1 MVGHDVGMDWI
12 KRAFGRGG
20 RKGRDGIKVPRL
32 ADDEVAARQAQ
43 REAEIAEARREAFD
57 GAMRLPMREV
67 LPGLPADGIVYS
79 GVDHLDRLIVV
90 RSSSD
95 PAETYAGR
103 DITPGWASFPHSAA
117 GEPYPVEIN
126 TVRPDGSSFSV
137 SVPDLP
143 VAYPHFQPFPDE
155 RFLAVGGRC
164 RLTSDGPEQNALVIG
179 ADGGIVAEFCLGDG
193 INDLQTTPTGRIWV
207 GYHDEG
213 VFGNYGWGN
222 QDGTPPLGRSGLVSW
237 SNDGDKE
244 SEFTP
249 PAGLPSI
256 ADCYAL
262 NVVGEEA
269 WACYYTDFPV
279 VHVGS
284 DGSATGWVGEVV
296 GAHALAVLGAARVGL
311 VGGYG
316 GLFDRLVIADLMTD
330 RATARE
336 TFQLVSPNGDELPQH
351 TRIIAR
357 GQKVHALTAGRWLT
371 VDLAEIPT

>member
-1 MVGHDVGMDWI
+1 VDWI
-12 KRAFGRGG
+12 KRALGWGG
-20 RKGRDGIKVPRL
+20 PKGYNGVNVPRL
-32 ADDEVAARQAQ
+32 TDDEVAARQAK
-43 REAEIAEARREAFD
+43 RGAEIAEARRQAFA
-57 GAMRLPMREV
+57 GAVRLPMREV
-67 LPGLPADGIVYS
+67 IRGLPADGIVYQ
-79 GVDHLDRLIVV
+79 GVDHLGRLIVV
-90 RSSSD
+90 TSNSD

-103 DITPGWASFPHSAA
+103 DVTQGWASFPHSTA
-117 GEPYPVEIN
+117 GEAYPVEIN

-143 VAYPHFQPFPDE
+143 VAYPRFQPLSDE

-164 RLTSDGPEQNALVIG
+164 RLTADGPEQNALVIG

-207 GYHDEG
+207 SYNDEG
-213 VFGNYGWGN
+213 VFGNYGWGDS
-222 QDGTPPLGRSGLVSW
+222 DGTPPLGRSGLVRW
-237 SNDGDKE
+237 FNEGDRE
-244 SEFTP
+244 FEFTP

-284 DGSATGWVGEVV
+284 DGSATGWAGEVA
-296 GAHALAVLGAARVGL
+296 GAHALAVLGAERVGL
-311 VGGYG
+311 VGGYR
-316 GLFDRLVIADLMTD
+316 GLVDRLVTADLMTD
-330 RATARE
+330 RTTVRE
-336 TFQLVSPNGDELPQH
+336 TLQLVSPNGDELPQR

-357 GQKVHALTAGRWLT
+357 GQKVHALTDGRWLT
-371 VDLAEIPT
+371 IDLAEIPTRRTQAS

>member
-1 MVGHDVGMDWI
+1 MGWI

-20 RKGRDGIKVPRL
+20 QNGQGGINVPRL
-32 ADDEVAARQAQ
+32 TDDEVAARQAK
-43 REAEIAEARREAFD
+43 READIAEARREAFD
-57 GAMRLPMREV
+57 GAVQVPMREV
-67 LPGLPADGIVYS
+67 TPGLPSDGVVYS

-90 RSSSD
+90 TSRSD
-95 PAETYAGR
+95 PADTYAGR
-103 DITPGWASFPHSAA
+103 DVSPGWASFPHSAA
-117 GEPYPVEIN
+117 GEPYPVEI
-126 TVRPDGSSFSV
+126 TTLQPDGSSLSM

-143 VAYPHFQPFPDE
+143 VAYPFFQPLPDD

-164 RLTSDGPEQNALVIG
+164 RLTSDGPEQNALVIDAEG
-179 ADGGIVAEFCLGDG
+179 RIVDEFCLGDG

-222 QDGTPPLGRSGLVSW
+222 QDGTPPLGCSGLVRW
-237 SNDGDKE
+237 SNDGE
-244 SEFTP
+244 REHEFAP

-262 NVVGEEA
+262 NVVGEDA

-279 VHVGS
+279 VRVRS

-296 GAHALAVLGAARVGL
+296 GAHALAVLDAARVGL
-311 VGGYG
+311 VGGYR
-316 GLFDRLVIADLMTD
+316 GLFDRLVLAELTPDG
-330 RATARE
+330 ATAQQ
-336 TFQLVSPNGDELPQH
+336 TLQLVSPDETELPQH

-357 GQKVHALTAGRWLT
+357 GQKLHALTEGRWLT
-371 VDLAEIPT
+371 TDLAEIPA